1 MNMRQILCLCALAL
15 SFLGQS
21 QILSYNFE
29 FDVKGSTDTVYLAN
43 YFGKQLYYSDTAYA
57 TNGKFTF
64 KKDRE
69 IMPGKF
75 AVVFPGKTF
84 FEIVINEPNIKMS
97 SDTSDI
103 VGKMQVTTSVENKIY
118 YDYIQYLNQRKDD
131 IEPLKKLYEAEDK
144 EKKKEEIRQQIIDI
158 DKEVKEYQRKVV
170 ADNKQTLIAQIINLS
185 LDMVVP
191 DPPNNADGTVD
202 STFQYYYYR
211 DNFWAEDNLRNEAL
225 VRCASYHNKLEKYLD
240 KVLLQ
245 HPDTIGV
252 YLDKLV
258 EKMDP
263 KGDLYKYTINH
274 SLNKYSKSQIM
285 GMDAVFVHIGLKYY
299 KTGKAHWADEETIKK
314 ISEKATSWEPLTIGK
329 KAPALNLVDTTE
341 KKVVSL
347 YGVKADYT
355 ILYIWAAGCGH
366 CKKATPKLMKMYEKL
381 KEHGVAVYAVS
392 SELEND
398 DWKKFVKKH
407 NLDWINVSDT
417 PDRPQAFRTTYDLFA
432 TPKVYILD
440 KDKKI
445 IAKQIGVEQ
454 AGDILKMRL
463 NLPDLDFGI
472 EEKDDEHGDGDG
484 HDHG

>member
-1 MNMRQILCLCALAL
+1 MRQILCICALAL
-15 SFLGQS
+15 SFYGQS
-21 QILSYNFE
+21 QILGYNFE
-29 FDVKGSTDTVYLAN
+29 FDIKGSTDTVYLAN

-64 KKDRE
+64 KKKRE

-84 FEIVINEPNIKMS
+84 FEIVINEPHIKMK

-103 VGKMQVTTSVENKIY
+103 VGNMVVESSIENKIY
-118 YDYIQYLNQRKDD
+118 YDYIQYLNDRKQD
-131 IEPLKKLYEAEDK
+131 IEPLKNLYESEES

-158 DKEVKEYQRKVV
+158 DKDVKDYQRKVV
-170 ADNKQTLIAQIINLS
+170 TDNKQTLIAQIINLS
-185 LDMVVP
+185 TDMVVP
-191 DPPNNADGTVD
+191 DPPKNEDGSID
-202 STFQYYYYR
+202 STWQYYYYR
-211 DNFWAEDNLRNEAL
+211 NNFWAEDNLRNEAL

-245 HPDTIGV
+245 HPDTIS
-252 YLDKLV
+252 YYIDQLV
-258 EKMDP
+258 AKMDP
-263 KGDLYKYTINH
+263 KGDLFKYTVNH
-274 SLNKYSKSQIM
+274 TINKYSKSQIM
-285 GMDAVFVHIGLKYY
+285 GMDAVFVHMGLEYY
-299 KTGKAHWADEETIKK
+299 KKGKAYWADGETIKK

-347 YGVKADYT
+347 YGVNAEYT

-366 CKKATPKLMKMYEKL
+366 CKKATPKLKKIYDKL
-381 KEHGVAVYAVS
+381 KSHGVEVYAIS

-398 DWKKFVKKH
+398 DWKKFVEKH
-407 NLDWINVSDT
+407 DLNWINVSDT
-417 PDRPQAFRTTYDLFA
+417 PERPQAFRTTYDVFA

-454 AGDILKMRL
+454 AGDILKSKL

-472 EEKDDEHGDGDG
+472 EKSDDDHDSDDG
-484 HDHG
+484 HGHG

>member
-1 MNMRQILCLCALAL
+1 MRQLICICALAL
-15 SFLGQS
+15 SFSSQA
-21 QILSYNFE
+21 QILGYNFE

-64 KKDRE
+64 KKNRE
-69 IMPGKF
+69 LMPGKF

-84 FEIVINEPNIKMS
+84 FEIIINEPNIKMS

-103 VGKMQVTTSVENKIY
+103 VRNMVVETSVENKLFY
-118 YDYIQYLNQRKDD
+118 NYIQYLNNRKLD
-131 IEPLKKLYEAEDK
+131 IEPLKDLYEAADD

-158 DKEVKEYQRKVV
+158 DTKVKEYQRKVV

-191 DPPNNADGTVD
+191 DPPKNLDGTID
-202 STFQYYYYR
+202 STWQYYYYR

-225 VRCASYHNKLEKYLD
+225 VRCASFHNKLDKYLD

-245 HPDTIGV
+245 HPDTISL
-252 YLDKLV
+252 YIDRLV
-258 EKMDP
+258 AKMDP
-263 KGDLYKYTINH
+263 TGDLFKYTVNH
-274 SLNKYSKSQIM
+274 TINKYSKSQIM
-285 GMDAVFVHIGLKYY
+285 GMDAVFVHMGLAYY
-299 KTGKAHWADEETIKK
+299 KTGKAYWADEETVKK

-347 YGVKADYT
+347 YGINAEYT

-366 CKKATPKLMKMYEKL
+366 CKKSTPKLKKIYDKL
-381 KEHGVAVYAVS
+381 KEHGVEVYAIS

-398 DWKKFVKKH
+398 DWKKFVIKH
-407 NLDWINVSDT
+407 DLNWINVSDT
-417 PDRPQAFRTTYDLFA
+417 PERPQAFRTTYDVFA

-445 IAKQIGVEQ
+445 IAKQVGVEQ
-454 AGDILKMRL
+454 AGDILKSRL
-463 NLPDLDFGI
+463 NLPDIDFGI
-472 EEKDDEHGDGDG
+472 EKSDDDHDSDDG
-484 HDHG
+484 HGHG